1 MLTHFR
7 IIGKWLLA
15 LKCLRSAH
23 EIDPENPTLHHQT
36 VRFKQARK
44 FLLLILHRA

>member
-1 MLTHFR
+1 MTE
-7 IIGKWLLA
+7 KWLLA

-36 VRFKQARK
+36 VRFKHTRK
-44 FLLLILHRA
+44 SDIFTLQEEGH